1 MPATITTILILAT
14 LVEALVEY
22 LVRPLVKPPKD
33 PAAGVAEAPA
43 EEREDPSPTTIPA
56 HTADLVLR
64 YSAAVV
70 GLALC
75 VIYRADLLA
84 LLGLTCPVPYAGEA
98 ITGLL
103 IGRGANYIHDFA
115 NRWLTWPAAS
125 RL

>member
-1 MPATITTILILAT
+1 MTATLTTILILAT

-22 LVRPLVKPPKD
+22 LIRPLVKPPVGAHH
-33 PAAGVAEAPA
+33 AAPEAAPEA
-43 EEREDPSPTTIPA
+43 APRALTDHA
-56 HTADLVLR
+56 ADLVLR